1 MFFYLKGL
9 KLQSFFIQLS
19 KNLVR
24 NNENKI
30 NIYTSIL
37 YHIYIYIYM
46 INDKDLIFL
55 FFYFLLLKTSL
66 DVDTTSSC
74 SLAGPL
80 VAITPLVN
88 KVLPLLKSK
97 S

>member
-24 NNENKI
+24 NKENKQ
-30 NIYTSIL
+30 IYIHL
-37 YHIYIYIYM
+37 YCIICIYIYM